1 MLDASAKG
9 TLTQEFRRIC
19 RRDSPGRLAQAWLRR
34 RVQAVARP
42 KIERDPAVTQRILD
56 VALDVMTEYGT
67 AAPMR
72 EIARRAGISYG
83 LIYKHFPSQ
92 SALLTA
98 ATGTQYKRVQQ
109 AWLTAQNID
118 DPIDRIIAMCIAP
131 FELFAEIVGFRS
143 ASFMTVIGDPNT
155 KTRVSAIAA
164 SATGLFHQA
173 IQQARHEGYFHSLP
187 EDALVR
193 MLIGIP
199 VVYTSDYLVPD
210 EPDWR
215 QLEQDI
221 GRLIRGL
228 AEATRIASA
237 A

>member
-1 MLDASAKG
+1 M
-9 TLTQEFRRIC
+9 
-19 RRDSPGRLAQAWLRR
+19 
-34 RVQAVARP
+34 ARP

-83 LIYKHFPSQ
+83 VVYKHFPSQ
-92 SALLTA
+92 SALLAA
-98 ATGTQYKRVQQ
+98 ATGTQYRRVQQ
-109 AWLTAQNID
+109 AWLAAQDIE

-131 FELFAEIVGFRS
+131 FELFAEIAGFRS
-143 ASFMTVIGDPNT
+143 ASFMTVIADPNT

-173 IQQARHEGYFHSLP
+173 IQQAQQQGYFRGLPKTPLP
-187 EDALVR
+187 ECSSASRSSIPRTTLCPKNR
-193 MLIGIP
+193 IGDSSSR
-199 VVYTSDYLVPD
+199 T
-210 EPDWR
+210 
-215 QLEQDI
+215 
-221 GRLIRGL
+221 
-228 AEATRIASA
+228 SA

>member
-1 MLDASAKG
+1 M
-9 TLTQEFRRIC
+9 
-19 RRDSPGRLAQAWLRR
+19 
-34 RVQAVARP
+34 
-42 KIERDPAVTQRILD
+42 TQRILD
-56 VALDVMTEYGT
+56 VALDVMAEYGT

-83 LIYKHFPSQ
+83 VVYKHFPSQ
-92 SALLTA
+92 SALLAA

-109 AWLTAQNID
+109 AWLTAQDIE
-118 DPIDRIIAMCIAP
+118 DPIDRIISMCIAP
-131 FELFAEIVGFRS
+131 FELFAEIAGFRS
-143 ASFMTVIGDPNT
+143 ASFMTVIADPNT
-155 KTRVSAIAA
+155 KTRVSEIAA

-173 IQQARHEGYFHSLP
+173 IREAQQQGYFRGLP

-199 VVYTSDYLVPD
+199 VVYTSDYLVPE

-221 GRLIRGL
+221 GRLVREL